1 MSESNIVP
9 DLPLFADLGLEI
21 ERAADGTCRC
31 SLPVTPRV
39 VNPYGMLHGGIS
51 FTLADTGM
59 GVAVVTL
66 LTPDERAMTIE
77 CSIRYLR
84 AASAGRIVAECRV
97 IRRSSRLAITEAELF
112 DETGELIAVA
122 GGSFHI
128 LRNKTKS
135 PQPDVSDLDADERG

>member
-1 MSESNIVP
+1 MSESKIVH
-9 DLPLFADLGLEI
+9 DLPLFADLGLQI
-21 ERAADGTCRC
+21 ERAANGTCCC

-66 LTPDERAMTIE
+66 LAPDERAMTIE

-84 AASAGRIVAECRV
+84 PASAGRIIAECHV

-128 LRNKTKS
+128 LRNKNFTS
-135 PQPDVSDLDADERG
+135 QTGERDLDAE